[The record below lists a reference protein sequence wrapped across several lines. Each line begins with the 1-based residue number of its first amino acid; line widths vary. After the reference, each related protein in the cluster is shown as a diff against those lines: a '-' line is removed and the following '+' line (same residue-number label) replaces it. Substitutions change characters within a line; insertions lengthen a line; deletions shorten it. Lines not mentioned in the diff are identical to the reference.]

1 MMAVQA
7 IAAAAVP
14 VVAQSATSEDGLLN
28 KAFKIVIIGALL
40 GVALLIIYI
49 ISILGGLTDLG
60 EIALLKTG
68 LAFFNLGAGG
78 TNPFFTLLGAGLT
91 GLGALAI
98 RR

>member
-1 MMAVQA
+1 MAVQA

-28 KAFKIVIIGALL
+28 KAFKIVMIGALL

-49 ISILGGLTDLG
+49 ISLVGGVTDLG
-60 EIALLKTG
+60 ELGILKTG
-68 LAFFNLGAGG
+68 LTLFSAGG
-78 TNPFFTLLGAGLT
+78 TNPFFTLLGAGIT
-91 GLGALAI
+91 SLGALAI

>member
-1 MMAVQA
+1 MAVQA

-28 KAFKIVIIGALL
+28 KAFKIVMIGALL
-40 GVALLIIYI
+40 GVALLLIYI
-49 ISILGGLTDLG
+49 IAIITGVSNLG
-60 EIALLKTG
+60 EVLVIKTG
-68 LAFFNLGAGG
+68 LTLFSAGG

-91 GLGALAI
+91 SLGALAI

>member
-28 KAFKIVIIGALL
+28 KAFKIVMIGALL
-40 GVALLIIYI
+40 GVALLIIYV
-49 ISILGGLTDLG
+49 ISLVGGLTDLG
-60 EIALLKTG
+60 ENLLFQIG
-68 LAFFNLGAGG
+68 LTLFSAGG
-78 TNPFFTLLGAGLT
+78 VNPFFTLLGAGLT
-91 GLGALAI
+91 GLGALGI